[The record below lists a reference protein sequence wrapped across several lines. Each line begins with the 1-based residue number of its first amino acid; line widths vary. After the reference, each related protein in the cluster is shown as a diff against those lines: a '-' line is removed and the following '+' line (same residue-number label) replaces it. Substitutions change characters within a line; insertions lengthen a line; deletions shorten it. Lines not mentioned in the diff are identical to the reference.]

1 MIKTLK
7 NLISFL
13 TILPVGMSEDCL
25 KDAAEHMYLFPI
37 IGALIGSIGGAMAL
51 LLSFF
56 LPNII
61 VGGLTCGFILLLTG
75 LHHVD
80 GLLDFGDGLMCHGPP
95 DRKIKAM
102 HDVNTGTGGLTL
114 GLITILTTAFCI
126 SQLGKNIVFQAL
138 VVAETTAKLSM
149 VVLARMG
156 RSAHEGMNTYFVN
169 AMHSAHG
176 NLKLLIAL
184 GLSIIIGFSVLG
196 MMGILMI
203 VMGFISATVMLLISN
218 NQFGGITGDVMGATN
233 ELTRMFSLI
242 VAIPSL

>member
-1 MIKTLK
+1 MKTLK
-7 NLISFL
+7 SLISFL
-13 TILPVGMSEDCL
+13 TILPIGMSEDCL

-37 IGALIGSIGGAMAL
+37 IGALIGSIGGAIAL

-56 LPNII
+56 LPDII
-61 VGGLTCGFILLLTG
+61 VGGLTCGLILLLTG
-75 LHHVD
+75 LHHTD

-95 DRKIKAM
+95 ERKIKAM

-126 SQLGKNIVFQAL
+126 SQLSENVVFQVL
-138 VVAETTAKLSM
+138 VVAETTAKLAM

-169 AMHSAHG
+169 AMHGAHR

-184 GLSIIIGFSVLG
+184 ILSIIIGFSTLG
-196 MMGILMI
+196 IVGIFMI
-203 VMGFISATVMLLISN
+203 IVGFISAVVMLLISN
-218 NQFGGITGDVMGATN
+218 SHFRGITGDVIGATN
-233 ELTRMFSLI
+233 ELTRMISLI
-242 VAIPSL
+242 IAIPLL

>member
-138 VVAETTAKLSM
+138 VVA
-149 VVLARMG
+149 
-156 RSAHEGMNTYFVN
+156 
-169 AMHSAHG
+169 
-176 NLKLLIAL
+176 
-184 GLSIIIGFSVLG
+184 
-196 MMGILMI
+196 
-203 VMGFISATVMLLISN
+203 
-218 NQFGGITGDVMGATN
+218 
-233 ELTRMFSLI
+233 
-242 VAIPSL
+242 